1 MTATVLE
8 SLRAVN
14 GYPLSWLSLEL
25 VARSRGL
32 DPESDVSEEMLGSKV
47 YRLAKAD
54 VLMMLAYAPDVTQEG
69 ITYSFT
75 DKQRDDFRTSASM
88 IYNEYGEKTGS
99 STIYGY
105 KGNRL

>member
-14 GYPLSWLSLEL
+14 GYPLSRLSLEL

-32 DPESDVSEEMLGSKV
+32 DPELVVSKEMLSSED

-54 VLMMLAYAPDVTQEG
+54 VLMMLADAPDVTQEG
-69 ITYSFT
+69 ISYSFT
-75 DKQRDDFRTSASM
+75 DEQRDSFRASASL
-88 IYNEYGEKTGS
+88 IYNECGEKAGS
-99 STIYGY
+99 SAIYGY